1 MSVICTWEIENSY
14 EEQPFSFDAEALIEE
29 LAEEVLGEEGL
40 EYEAEISVLFT
51 DSEGIREINREAR
64 GLDVP
69 TDVLSFPMLE
79 YETPGDFS
87 FLSEEDEVFDP
98 VTGELVLGDIV
109 LNIDRVLSQAEEYGH
124 SVRREFAFLVVH
136 SLLHLCG
143 YDHMEEEERL
153 VMEEKQR
160 TVLDRLGIVRGGETC

>member
-1 MSVICTWEIENSY
+1 MSVICTWEIDNSY
-14 EEQPFSFDAEALIEE
+14 SQNPFSFDAEALIAE
-29 LAEEVLGEEGL
+29 LAEEVLAEEGL
-40 EYEAEISVLFT
+40 EYEPELSVLFT
-51 DSEGIREINREAR
+51 DSEGIREINRENR
-64 GLDVP
+64 GLDAP

-79 YETPGDFS
+79 FETPGDFS
-87 FLSEEDEVFDP
+87 FLTEEDEVFDP
-98 VTGELVLGDIV
+98 ITGELVLGDIV

-124 SVRREFAFLVVH
+124 SVRREFAFLTVH

-160 TVLDRLGIVRGGETC
+160 TILDRLGIVRGR